1 MRMLRRTALLG
12 SLLVGCGGVS
22 TVDVGDASAPGASA
36 ASTSQAGTTLA
47 VARELARPERA
58 VAEVLRSRAA
68 LHAEGAG
75 LAATPRTPGDLALHV
90 AATAG
95 EPTRVGTDDDHSLTL
110 SLEGSAPSR
119 VESDDGSAVH
129 RDVFPGTDAIW
140 ATSEARAELLLLLRD
155 ERAPTRF
162 SFRLGRGG
170 DLPRVV
176 RGAEGLSFQ
185 DVKGRTRLRIPTPI
199 ALDAN
204 GNRRA
209 AELTLSEDGR
219 TLSIALDAEG
229 LARPILLDPAIDQG
243 RWTSVGNRGQRT
255 MATFS
260 WDPVRAKLIG
270 YGGYVP
276 GSNDHPGNS
285 ATATFAY
292 DFATGGTFDGL
303 ADGPYGFTSA
313 MLGPSGGGAFEDV
326 GFFGAFDS
334 ARGKLVALGGSQYTC
349 GSSGC
354 TTANRMYAYEWT
366 SSSNTWAQRCTTVAC
381 LASAPPATQSGV
393 ENVFD
398 AVRKV
403 NVVCRGGSFP
413 SCWKWDG
420 TTVDGTWTA
429 LAAFPSTFLGRGWY
443 DPKYGATTFFGGDG
457 TYSWNGTAWVK
468 RSTSTLTGATG
479 VTYDTLRSRAVAI
492 TVNGTFS
499 DTWEWDGTG
508 GAWTMITSGD
518 VNGPIGKPYVAMG
531 FDPLY
536 GRVVAWGG
544 GNGQGGATQFDFQQ
558 GVWTYQAF
566 GNTCAGDADCEG
578 GSCRDGFC
586 CDQKC
591 GACRRCDAPSP
602 GGTCQPYAGAVGT
615 GTEHDTCTGANAC
628 DPSGTCKLK
637 PGQACAAGPEC
648 VSGACVDG
656 VCCSTACNQACA
668 VCNATP
674 GTCTAAPKGSSG
686 RGTCGVYACNGA
698 ALTCP
703 ATCASDVDCA
713 AGGYCNGTTCAAT
726 QGPGATCARDRQC
739 AGGACRDGV
748 CCNSACNGAC
758 EACTT
763 AKGASANGTCT
774 TLAATTKP
782 AACGGYACSGA
793 SSACATTCTSDAGCA
808 TGFWCDGTFC
818 QKTRTQG
825 DGCTSTSQ
833 CGAGLT
839 CADGVCCNATCDGA
853 CQACAAAHKQSGDAS
868 GVCGPAKAGSDPGDR
883 CPSEAA
889 SSCGKTGACDASG
902 TCALFPKGA
911 ACGGGVSCNA
921 GTAKGQTCDG
931 LGACLTDMAGTAC
944 APGTCTA
951 ASGCSFACASDGDCD
966 ATGFCDTGL
975 CKARAPTGR
984 TCSAA
989 NQCASG
995 FCVDGVC
1002 CGGACAG
1009 VCEAC
1014 NGVGTEGTCTAVT
1027 GPPRSGHGAC
1037 ASPGSPGPADACTAA
1052 ACDGNARDACKA
1064 LAGPELVCRT
1074 AACADGVESLA
1085 TKCDGSGACPTAPSR
1100 NCAPFACAGARC
1112 ADTCLSQ
1119 DDCAKGN
1126 RCDVGS
1132 GKCVS
1137 NGTCDGDHTIVGADG
1152 SKSECAPYECDATG
1166 CKGSCASSDDCASP
1180 ALCDGSKCVLSTA
1193 APQASGGCAASSAAR
1208 ATGGSFASMLIL
1220 AALAAR
1226 RRTARK
1232 GAR

>member
-12 SLLVGCGGVS
+12 GLLAGCGGAS
-22 TVDVGDASAPGASA
+22 TPDVGDASTPSASGPSASA
-36 ASTSQAGTTLA
+36 HTSSVLA
-47 VARELARPERA
+47 LARDLARPERA
-58 VAEVLRSRAA
+58 IAEVLRSRAA

-75 LAATPRTPGDLALHV
+75 LAVTPRAQGDLSLHV

-95 EPTRVGTDDDHSLTL
+95 EPTRVGTDDDHALTL
-110 SLEGSAPSR
+110 AIEGAAPAP

-129 RDVFPGTDAIW
+129 RDVFPATDAIW
-140 ATSEARAELLLLLRD
+140 SAAEARAELLLLLRD
-155 ERAPTRF
+155 ERAPTQF
-162 SFRLGRGG
+162 SFRLGRGA

-176 RGAEGLSFQ
+176 RGAEGLSFL
-185 DVKGRTRLRIPTPI
+185 DAKGRTRLRIPTPI
-199 ALDAN
+199 ALDAR

-209 AELTLSEDGR
+209 AEMTLSEDGR

-243 RWTSVGNRGQRT
+243 RWTVVGNRSQRT
-255 MATFS
+255 MASFS

-292 DFATGGTFDGL
+292 NFATGGTFDGL

-313 MLGPSGGGAFEDV
+313 MIGPSGGGAFDDV

-334 ARGKLVALGGSQYTC
+334 ARGKLVALGSSQYTC

-354 TTANRMYAYEWT
+354 TTANKMYAYEWT
-366 SSSNTWAQRCTTVAC
+366 SSTNTWAQRCTTVGC
-381 LASAPPATQSGV
+381 LASAPPATQIGV

-403 NVVCRGGSFP
+403 DVLCRGGSNSP
-413 SCWKWDG
+413 ACWKFDA

-429 LAAFPSTFLGRGWY
+429 LAAFPSTYLGRGWY
-443 DPKYGATTFFGGDG
+443 DPKYGAASFFGLDG

-468 RSTSTLTGATG
+468 RTTSTLTGANG

-492 TVNGTFS
+492 TGNGVYS
-499 DTWEWDGTG
+499 DTWEWDGTAA
-508 GAWTMITSGD
+508 AWTVITSGD
-518 VNGPIGKPYVAMG
+518 VNGPINKPGVAMG
-531 FDPLY
+531 FDPLN
-536 GRVVAWGG
+536 GRIVAWAG
-544 GNGQGGATQFDFQQ
+544 GNGQGGATQFDFLST
-558 GVWTYQAF
+558 VWTYQAF

-591 GACRRCDAPSP
+591 GSCRRCDAPSP
-602 GGTCQPYAGAVGT
+602 GGSCQPYAGAAGT

-628 DPSGTCKLK
+628 DPSGACKLK
-637 PGQACAAGPEC
+637 PGQACAAGSDC

-674 GTCTAAPKGSSG
+674 GMCTAAPKGSGG
-686 RGTCGVYACNGA
+686 RGTCGVFACNGA

-703 ATCASDVDCA
+703 TTCTSDADCS
-713 AGGYCNGTTCAAT
+713 AGGYCNGTTCVAT
-726 QGPGATCARDRQC
+726 QAPGGACARDRQC
-739 AGGACRDGV
+739 TGGACRDGV

-758 EACTT
+758 EACST

-774 TLAATTKP
+774 TLPTTSKP
-782 AACGGYACSGA
+782 TACGGYACSGA
-793 SSACATTCTSDAGCA
+793 TSACATTCTSDAGCA
-808 TGFWCDGTFC
+808 GGYWCDGTFC

-825 DGCTSTSQ
+825 DGCTSNSQ
-833 CGAGLT
+833 CAGGLT

-868 GVCGPAKAGSDPGDR
+868 GVCGPAKVGSDPGDR
-883 CPSEAA
+883 CPTDPSAT
-889 SSCGKTGACDASG
+889 CGKSGACGAGG
-902 TCALFPKGA
+902 TCALYAKGA
-911 ACGGGVSCNA
+911 ACGGVLCDA
-921 GTAKGQTCDG
+921 GAAKGRTCDG
-931 LGACLTDMAGTAC
+931 LGACVTDMAGTAC
-944 APGTCTA
+944 APGTCS
-951 ASGCSFACASDGDCD
+951 ASTGCTFACATDGDCD
-966 ATGFCDTGL
+966 PAAFCDAGT
-975 CKARAPTGR
+975 CKARAPSGR

-1002 CGGACAG
+1002 CQGACSG

-1014 NGVGTEGTCTAVT
+1014 NGVGTEGTCTAVS
-1027 GPPRSGHGAC
+1027 GPPREGHGAC
-1037 ASPGSPGPADACTAA
+1037 ALPSTGDACTAA
-1052 ACDGNARDACKA
+1052 ACDGNVRDACRA
-1064 LAGPELVCRT
+1064 LAGPEIGCRVG
-1074 AACADGVESLA
+1074 ACTDGVESLA
-1085 TKCDGSGACPTAPSR
+1085 TKCDGSGSCPAASSR
-1100 NCAPFACAGARC
+1100 NCAPFGCAGAHC
-1112 ADTCLSQ
+1112 ADTCTSQ

-1137 NGTCDGDHTIVGADG
+1137 NGTCDGDHQVVGADG
-1152 SKSECAPYECDATG
+1152 SKTECAPFKCGGAG
-1166 CKGSCASSDDCASP
+1166 CKSICASSDDCVAP
-1180 ALCDGSKCVLSTA
+1180 AICDGDKCVFSTA
-1193 APQASGGCAASSAAR
+1193 PQQASGGCAASPASR
-1208 ATGGSFASMLIL
+1208 ATGGSSATMLIL